1 MNFILSIFKGIAI
14 GAGAILPGISS
25 GVLCVIFGIYQNLVD
40 SIFNLFKDFKK
51 NFLFLFPL
59 VLGSFIG
66 IILFG
71 NILKYIFF
79 TFNTIARYIFA
90 GFILGCLPSLFKESN
105 FNKYINFSSIILILS
120 SFLLGMLLIHFENYI
135 IAYSLDVNFLYLFIC
150 GFLMSI
156 GIIFPGISSTV
167 ILIFLGVYYIYL
179 EAISVINLAILV
191 PMALGIFV
199 GALFFLFIMH
209 YLLNNFYM
217 QTFSCIIGFVISS
230 IFILLPTEFS
240 VLGIATFVFAFFIS
254 VLFLHIK
261 NKSCTV

>member
-1 MNFILSIFKGIAI
+1 MNFVLSIFKGIAI

-25 GVLCVIFGIYQNLVD
+25 GVICVIFGIYQKLID

-51 NFLFLFPL
+51 NFLFLFPIA
-59 VLGSFIG
+59 LGSFIG

-79 TFNTIARYIFA
+79 TFNTIARYLFA

-105 FNKYINFSSIILILS
+105 FNKHINFSSIFLIIS
-120 SFLLGMLLIHFENYI
+120 SFLLGILLIHFENYI
-135 IAYSLDVNFLYLFIC
+135 TSYSLNINFIYLFIC

-167 ILIFLGVYYIYL
+167 ILMFLGVYYIYL
-179 EAISVINLAILV
+179 EAISVISLAVLV
-191 PMALGIFV
+191 PMALGILV
-199 GALFFLFIMH
+199 GVIFFLFIMH

-217 QTFSCIIGFVISS
+217 QTFSCIIGFVASS
-230 IFILLPTEFS
+230 IFVLLPTEFS
-240 VLGIATFVFAFFIS
+240 IFGLATFLFAFLIS
-254 VLFLHIK
+254 VLLLRVK
-261 NKSCTV
+261 K